1 MDKKLIIGIVAAV
14 ALVGGLVIYFAAS
27 PSQVAPVVAPAPPP
41 LTPLAAPQP
50 PLPQPPPPAL
60 KATSTKPVV
69 KPTQSTQAAITG
81 VVFSKA
87 ITATGAPT
95 SPATTFSSSTPTI
108 YAVLSLKNAIQ
119 RTELSYV
126 RYYEGKYVNSGLSH
140 PSKDGMRYFHFKFVL
155 TPGQTRKVGHYTLNF
170 YVNGKKSQSVSYFV
184 Q

>member
-1 MDKKLIIGIVAAV
+1 MDKKLIIGIAAAV
-14 ALVGGLVIYFAAS
+14 ALAGGLVIYFAAS
-27 PSQVAPVVAPAPPP
+27 PSQVAPVVAPAP
-41 LTPLAAPQP
+41 
-50 PLPQPPPPAL
+50 QPPPPQPVPL
-60 KATSTKPVV
+60 TPKATSTTPKPVV
-69 KPTQSTQAAITG
+69 KPTPSTQAAITS

-87 ITATGAPT
+87 IIATGAPI